1 MKVYNRSNIP
11 DYAKDT
17 IEKLIEKELLQPNFS
32 ISENILYIIL
42 NKEQRG
48 EFDWT

>member
-1 MKVYNRSNIP
+1 MKVYDRSNIP
-11 DYAKDT
+11 EYAKDT
-17 IEKLIEKELLQPNFS
+17 IEKLIEKGLLKPSFS

-48 EFDWT
+48 EFD

>member
-17 IEKLIEKELLQPNFS
+17 IEKLIKKNLLEPNFC
-32 ISENILYIIL
+32 IGENILYIIL

-48 EFDWT
+48 EFD